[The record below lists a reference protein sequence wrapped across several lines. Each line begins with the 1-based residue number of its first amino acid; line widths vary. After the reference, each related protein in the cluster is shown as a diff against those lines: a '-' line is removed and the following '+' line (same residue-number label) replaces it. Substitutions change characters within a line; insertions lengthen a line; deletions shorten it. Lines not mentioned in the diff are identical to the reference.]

1 MNAAGRFYSFLA
13 EMLLILLFFSVS
25 AAVLLKMFVRAGEE
39 SRQTALRTE
48 ALISVQSMMEQSA
61 ADGRE
66 RVMTFETD
74 GTEYTVT
81 VAVKEES
88 KGSGILRRVV
98 SDAVSADGAKLLS
111 APMETAVFLGEQP

>member
-98 SDAVSADGAKLLS
+98 SDAVSADGVKLLS
-111 APMETAVFLGEQP
+111 APMETAVFLGEKP